1 MPSSG
6 DAHQLEPTDKIHVKD
21 IRAAIWASSDCVMFV
36 QRAKSN
42 LGSPRNNELMS

>member
-6 DAHQLEPTDKIHVKD
+6 DAHQLEPTGKIHVKD
-21 IRAAIWASSDCVMFV
+21 IRAAIWAISDCVMFV